1 MSQDN
6 SDLENLFESVSAASK
21 EGSPEGGDEADGE
34 GNPANQMFN
43 KLGGIVRQFHTAL
56 HELGL
61 DQQLRTAAGVL
72 PEASDH
78 LAYVVRMTEEA
89 ANKTLTA
96 HERASPVQEA
106 LHRDALG
113 FESRW
118 NRLMSD
124 GMNEEEFKK
133 LACDTHMYFTKLPAE
148 TKIIGDCLQDILMSQ
163 DFQDLCGQVIKRL
176 IDLNKALEG
185 QLLHLLVESA
195 DKDLFDQSSL
205 QLVNGPA
212 VNTQGKSDFVTDQEQ
227 VDDLLESLGF

>member
-6 SDLENLFESVSAASK
+6 PDLENLFDSVSASTK
-21 EGSPEGGDEADGE
+21 DDPQADGSEE
-34 GNPANQMFN
+34 GDGSPANQMFN
-43 KLGGIVRQFHTAL
+43 KLGGIVRQFHNAL

-96 HERASPVQEA
+96 HERASPVQES
-106 LHRDALG
+106 LYRDSLG

-133 LACDTHMYFTKLPAE
+133 LACDTHMYFTKVPAE
-148 TKIIGDCLQDILMSQ
+148 MKVIGDCLQDILMSQ

-212 VNTQGKSDFVTDQEQ
+212 VNAQGKGDVVTDQGQ